1 MRIRIRVDLCNLTRF
16 NSIQQ
21 YLTEFNSVQ
30 QYSTYRIDGGT
41 RMARVVRTQKVRQ
54 LYLFR
59 DHLYLALTPTALTLT
74 ISLNCVREERK
85 EMSKSSPWHTTQRNT
100 TQHNTTQHRMVLYNK
115 VLSSI
120 TQQNTLQH
128 CTTQER

>member
-1 MRIRIRVDLCNLTRF
+1 
-16 NSIQQ
+16 
-21 YLTEFNSVQ
+21 
-30 QYSTYRIDGGT
+30 
-41 RMARVVRTQKVRQ
+41 MARVVRTQKVRQ

-74 ISLNCVREERK
+74 IPLSCVRREERD
-85 EMSKSSPWHTTQRNT
+85 EEIESMAHSTAQYITA
-100 TQHNTTQHRMVLYNK
+100 QHSTAQHRMVLYNT

-120 TQQNTLQH
+120 TQQITLQH